1 MNMEIKSS
9 EDLQSKSNI
18 KDINANEFMADVI
31 EASSEKP
38 IIVDFWAPWCEPC
51 KQLTPLLENT
61 VIKYKEKITLAK
73 VNIDENQEIAAQLR
87 IQSIPT
93 VYTFYEGK
101 VVDGFQGAKS
111 NSEILDYV
119 KKSASLSGPG
129 EEVENLITM
138 GKDAIEIRNW
148 NEAGEIAQNILSVDP
163 KNEEAF
169 GFLIKSLIGLNKFV
183 EVRELEEA
191 LEPDIKK
198 SKVIS
203 EILLTIDVAEKAFK
217 AKESLE
223 GLKLKL
229 DKDPDNLEYL
239 LEIAIALFG
248 NGEIEASFE
257 MLLKSIKIDKEWKE
271 QAARKQLLEFFSSV
285 GFDSKETISARRKL
299 ATLLF

>member
-1 MNMEIKSS
+1 MEIKSS
-9 EDLQSKSNI
+9 EDLQSTNNI
-18 KDINANEFMADVI
+18 KEINANEFMSDVI

-93 VYTFYEGK
+93 VYTFYQGK

-138 GKDAIEIRNW
+138 SKDAIEIRNW
-148 NEAGEIAQNILSVDP
+148 NEAGEIAQNILSLDP
-163 KNEEAF
+163 KNEEGF
-169 GFLIKSLIGLNKFV
+169 GFLIKSLIGLNKFS
-183 EVRELEEA
+183 EVREIEEA
-191 LEPDIKK
+191 LEPDIKN

-229 DKDPDNLEYL
+229 DQDPENLDHL
-239 LEIAIALFG
+239 L
-248 NGEIEASFE
+248 
-257 MLLKSIKIDKEWKE
+257 
-271 QAARKQLLEFFSSV
+271 
-285 GFDSKETISARRKL
+285 
-299 ATLLF
+299 

>member
-1 MNMEIKSS
+1 MEIESFNNNS
-9 EDLQSKSNI
+9 DNAL
-18 KDINANEFMADVI
+18 ANENPVIIEVITENFMAEVI
-31 EASSEKP
+31 ERSKETP
-38 IIVDFWAPWCEPC
+38 VIVDFWAPWCEPC
-51 KQLTPLLENT
+51 KQLTPIIENT

-163 KNEEAF
+163 KNEE
-169 GFLIKSLIGLNKFV
+169 G
-183 EVRELEEA
+183 
-191 LEPDIKK
+191 
-198 SKVIS
+198 
-203 EILLTIDVAEKAFK
+203 
-217 AKESLE
+217 
-223 GLKLKL
+223 
-229 DKDPDNLEYL
+229 
-239 LEIAIALFG
+239 
-248 NGEIEASFE
+248 
-257 MLLKSIKIDKEWKE
+257 
-271 QAARKQLLEFFSSV
+271 
-285 GFDSKETISARRKL
+285 
-299 ATLLF
+299 